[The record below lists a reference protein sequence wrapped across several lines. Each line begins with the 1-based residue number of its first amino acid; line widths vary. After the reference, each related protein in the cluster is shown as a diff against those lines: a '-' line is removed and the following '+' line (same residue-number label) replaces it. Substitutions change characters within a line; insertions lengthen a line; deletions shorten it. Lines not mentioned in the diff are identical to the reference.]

1 MSDRYCI
8 QFGEQVDIS
17 AENLL
22 SFVWHGVSYLD
33 TPPHLIYLY
42 HISNNK

>member
-22 SFVWHGVSYLD
+22 SCCALCGMG
-33 TPPHLIYLY
+33 
-42 HISNNK
+42 